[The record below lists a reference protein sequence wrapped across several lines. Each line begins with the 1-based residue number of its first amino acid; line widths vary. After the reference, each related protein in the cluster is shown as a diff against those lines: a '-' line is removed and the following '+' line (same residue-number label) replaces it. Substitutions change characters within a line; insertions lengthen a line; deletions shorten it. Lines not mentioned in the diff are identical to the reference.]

1 MQIKEVFSP
10 YLNYAMFG
18 WISPA
23 GSIKLATPANARQ
36 SELYTHAELQS
47 DLGLGDGYGSAFRK
61 GWVRWYI
68 EGDRLCFECY
78 WVPGVKRTIMK
89 GSQSIMKLCEDPKKF
104 GHFAVKAP
112 PGHKPNQAHNER
124 ILINSYEL
132 ELPDEGY
139 WQAPSL
145 SALLNRVDREA
156 ISRDDEEEDDNW

>member
-1 MQIKEVFSP
+1 MRISEVFSP

-36 SELYTHAELQS
+36 SEKYDHTDMVS
-47 DLGLGDGYGSAFRK
+47 DLKLGSENSDAFGK

-78 WVPGVKRTIMK
+78 WMPGIHNTKKII
-89 GSQSIMKLCEDPKKF
+89 SQGTGNIMKLCEDPKNF
-104 GHFAVKAP
+104 RHFAVTAP
-112 PGHKPNQAHNER
+112 SGRKPNQAHNER
-124 ILINSYEL
+124 ILINSY
-132 ELPDEGY
+132 
-139 WQAPSL
+139 
-145 SALLNRVDREA
+145 DREA

>member
-1 MQIKEVFSP
+1 MRISEVFSP

-36 SELYTHAELQS
+36 SERYDHTDMVS
-47 DLGLGDGYGSAFRK
+47 DLKLGSENSDAFSK

-132 ELPDEGY
+132 ETPQGGY
-139 WQAPSL
+139 WQSPNL
-145 SALLNRVDREA
+145 TALLNRADREA
-156 ISRDDEEEDDNW
+156 ADGEEEEGNDDW